1 MKTDYE
7 QQLEHVS
14 TLPEFHLGQEVS
26 TPLGLGI
33 IVELRMPFNGL
44 YLEPERSEVTVWF
57 STADAKG
64 GWVSRGFGLKEI
76 AESYNNSKP
85 DTKEVK
91 TKYVMPDPR
100 NPFRK

>member
-7 QQLEHVS
+7 KQLEHVS
-14 TLPEFHLGQEVS
+14 TLPDFHLGQEVI

-44 YLEPERSEVTVWF
+44 YIEPERSEVTVWF

-64 GWVSRGFGLKEI
+64 GWVSKGFSLNEI
-76 AESYNNSKP
+76 VESYNKSKP
-85 DTKEVK
+85 DIKQVT
-91 TKYVMPDPR
+91 TQYVMPDPR
-100 NPFRK
+100 NPFKK